1 MTYQP
6 SYNLLIITNPA
17 SKQDFHGAKSTHDR
31 LGTKDHFSTDL
42 ALGGLVCAAILGF
55 VCWFFKKREKVE
67 GNGIALRQLMIQQQI
82 LDALETRPDSLPF
95 QVLSEI
101 RQLYIGPSD
110 LVKAWASRFKRVGN
124 QEKLMSRPRVTDTLL
139 PVLAQTEFAAYTSSP
154 PQPPNAQDPSSHLLL
169 DQPL

>member
-42 ALGGLVCAAILGF
+42 ALGGFVCAAILGF
-55 VCWFFKKREKVE
+55 VCWFFKKREK
-67 GNGIALRQLMIQQQI
+67 LMIQQQI
-82 LDALETRPDSLPF
+82 LDALEIRPDSLPF
-95 QVLSEI
+95 HVLSEI
-101 RQLYIGPSD
+101 WQLYIGPSD

-154 PQPPNAQDPSSHLLL
+154 PQPPNAHDPSSHLLL